1 MVVDKA
7 FFICQI
13 GSGDD
18 LTITTLAYR
27 LGRQK
32 AAIKKV
38 IVVQLNTRSIFVGN
52 CLVFY
57 SIPFAVQESN
67 KQSSIKKSVAI
78 GLFFVFK
85 S

>member
-1 MVVDKA
+1 M
-7 FFICQI
+7 FFKRQI
-13 GSGDD
+13 VPGDD

-52 CLVFY
+52 CLIF
-57 SIPFAVQESN
+57 
-67 KQSSIKKSVAI
+67 
-78 GLFFVFK
+78 
-85 S
+85 

>member
-1 MVVDKA
+1 LVVDKA

-38 IVVQLNTRSIFVGN
+38 IVVQLNTQSIFVGN
-52 CLVFY
+52 CLVF
-57 SIPFAVQESN
+57 
-67 KQSSIKKSVAI
+67 
-78 GLFFVFK
+78 
-85 S
+85 